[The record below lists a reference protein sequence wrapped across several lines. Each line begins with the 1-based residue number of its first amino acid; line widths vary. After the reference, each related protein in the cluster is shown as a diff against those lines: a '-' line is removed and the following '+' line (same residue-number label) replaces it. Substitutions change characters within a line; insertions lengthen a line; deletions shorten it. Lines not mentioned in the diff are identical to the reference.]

1 MVSFSALL
9 LPPAAAQAADPRCV
23 IRSAIAEAHT
33 PAVLHERRLDAGPD
47 FGHPDMGVLRHR
59 RTRCIKISDLGSW
72 VGRVNL
78 T

>member
-33 PAVLHERRLDAGPD
+33 PAVIWVIED
-47 FGHPDMGVLRHR
+47 HR
-59 RTRCIKISDLGSW
+59 AVPAI
-72 VGRVNL
+72 
-78 T
+78 